1 MGSEV
6 MDEQILSEFSKDFTE
21 SLQEYCKVPAPEQA
35 FISGLEQR
43 LLKHQADLLRP
54 QPVSAFP
61 RSSRVVFSSF
71 LFTRRN
77 WRYTVILLLA
87 VLTIALFI
95 IGPQQVLAQVQR
107 WLGYVPGIGFVD
119 LAETRVLANP
129 AELTREGVTLR
140 VEQAI
145 AGRER
150 TEIVI
155 SSSGFSEANLPWPN
169 EAMEHPDFTALLLLP
184 DGSHVETTS
193 WELNLG
199 TAKLQFPA
207 LPTGINQVTLIM
219 PRLPLVPSGALPE
232 DWEVPLTLRSATNE
246 LSEELFPKPF
256 SPPDASDSHRGITL
270 RVLDVA
276 QTSSETAIRY
286 QVEWT
291 DPSWEFRFGLGTGSM
306 PELRDNLGHI
316 YWESPQSHG
325 SSIAVIAIPSSGT
338 TPTPITPTQTDTL
351 IFPALSLSAG
361 QASLWVDSIEFS
373 MPAEETFSLD
383 LGAAPKIG
391 DSWPMDLQLEVAGFP
406 VHLTEIRLEE
416 ETVDLG
422 DGKNEQH
429 PVLSFSL
436 DPWEERDGFR
446 LLNFDLTNSELGI
459 YGSGGQLFSSGTE
472 VYKGRLEFTA
482 GKIPT
487 GIIRFQVMHASVLAQ
502 GPWEVTWDIPGKNAA
517 QVVRPAHLF
526 PKVPERFGSEI
537 QPVVEEVFLS
547 DRLTAVKVGGAGLP
561 ADTTFVQALAY
572 DPSRA
577 KRDLYLEDNWGRRY
591 ELWQNEAFIRPD
603 GTDSAYDP
611 RWQFFP
617 PLQPLAQTFSLHIP
631 AIEVFMPANTSFE
644 VEVPSDINFKKE
656 EYEVTAFGGGGPERQ
671 ETQTR
676 WVSDPWPVDINLE
689 LAGYELQFT
698 EAQVQ
703 HEMNSEAPYLLFLK
717 GKPTTANQG
726 NLHLNELQFS
736 KVELPD
742 GTTIQIDD
750 GDLISYPYGGVGPV
764 ERYSNQLQTMIV
776 LDVTNGQGDLLS
788 GSYRVEISGVTSWI
802 SGPWEL
808 PLSLSGK

>member
-6 MDEQILSEFSKDFTE
+6 MDEQIFSEFSKDFTE
-21 SLQEYCKVPAPEQA
+21 SLQEYCKVPAPKQA

-71 LFTRRN
+71 LFTWRN

-87 VLTIALFI
+87 ALTIALFI
-95 IGPQQVLAQVQR
+95 IGPQRVLAQVQR

-119 LAETRVLANP
+119 LAETRVLVNP
-129 AELTREGVTLR
+129 VENTRAGITLR
-140 VEQAI
+140 VEQVI

-150 TEIVI
+150 TEAVI

-169 EAMEHPDFTALLLLP
+169 KAMEHPDFTALLLLP
-184 DGSHVETTS
+184 DGSHVETTN

-199 TAKLQFPA
+199 TAKLEFPA
-207 LPTGINQVTLIM
+207 LPTGINQVTLIV

-232 DWEVPLTLRSATNE
+232 AWEVPLTLRSATNE

-256 SPPDASDSHRGITL
+256 SPADAGDSHRGITL
-270 RVLDVA
+270 RVLNVA

-286 QVEWT
+286 QVEWA
-291 DPSWEFRFGLGTGSM
+291 DPSWELRFGLGIESM

-325 SSIAVIAIPSSGT
+325 SSIAVVAIPSSGT

-351 IFPALSLSAG
+351 IFPALSLSAS

-373 MPAEETFSLD
+373 TPAEETFSLD

-406 VHLTEIRLEE
+406 VHLTKIRLEE

-422 DGKNEQH
+422 DGKSEQH
-429 PVLSFSL
+429 PVLNFSL

-446 LLNFDLTNSELGI
+446 LLNFDLTNSELGV

-472 VYKGRLEFTA
+472 VYKGRLEFTT

-487 GIIRFQVMHASVLAQ
+487 GIIRLQVMDASVLAQ
-502 GPWEVTWDIPGKNAA
+502 GPWQVTWDIPGKNAA
-517 QVVRPAHLF
+517 QVVRPVHLF
-526 PKVPERFGSEI
+526 PKVTERFGSEI

-547 DRLTAVKVGGAGLP
+547 DRLTAFKVGAAGLP
-561 ADTTFVQALAY
+561 AGTTFVQALAY
-572 DPSRA
+572 DPSRG
-577 KRDLYLEDNWGRRY
+577 KRGFYLEDNWGRRY
-591 ELWQNEAFIRPD
+591 ALGQNEAFIRPN
-603 GTDSAYDP
+603 GTDLTYNL
-611 RWQFFP
+611 RWKFFP
-617 PLQPLAQTFSLHIP
+617 PLQPLVQRFNLHIP
-631 AIEVFMPANTSFE
+631 AIEVLMPASASFE
-644 VEVPSDINFKKE
+644 VEVPQDVSFKKE
-656 EYEVTAFGGGGPERQ
+656 KYKVTTIGGGGPERQ

-676 WVSDPWPVDINLE
+676 WVSDPWPVDIHLE
-689 LAGYELQFT
+689 LAGYELQFS

-703 HEMNSEAPYLLFLK
+703 HDTNSDAPYLLFLT

-726 NLHLNELQFS
+726 NMHLNELRFS
-736 KVELPD
+736 KIEQPD
-742 GTTIQIDD
+742 GTIMQIDND
-750 GDLISYPYGGVGPV
+750 SLISYPYSGVGPT
-764 ERYSNQLQTMIV
+764 ERYSNQLQAMIV
-776 LDVTNGQGDLLS
+776 LDVTNVQGDLLS
-788 GSYRVEISGVTSWI
+788 GRYRVEISGVTSWI

-808 PLSLSGK
+808 PLSFSGR